1 MTEQDFYLIH
11 LDREIEI
18 RKRAEE
24 NGIIKI
30 EQLESCAITPIYVMN
45 EYVVKYQGK
54 WMFRFNLKTSCSP
67 LKTFVLKNN
76 KNIEIDN
83 ERCIEKFITMC
94 ENFSLKLIED
104 HRFFNNYFHIGEW
117 NVYLE
122 EYPLKINDKK
132 NNNFAQFV
140 TKIIMN
146 WDNTYNVIINEQIKI
161 QCKTTEEVINLNYLS
176 PLRKG
181 LMNSFLKMMKI
192 NN

>member
-24 NGIIKI
+24 IGIIKI

-54 WMFRFNLKTSCSP
+54 LMFRFNLKTSCSP

-104 HRFFNNYFHIGEW
+104 HRIFNNHFHIGDW

-132 NNNFAQFV
+132 NNNFVKFV

-161 QCKTTEEVINLNYLS
+161 QCNTTEEVINLNYLS